1 MPEQTLL
8 FSDVV
13 DSTALV
19 QRLGDDAAA
28 ALWTRHDAQARALL
42 ADCGG
47 REIDRSDGFFLL
59 FDRVAH
65 AAAYAQRYHAANA
78 ALGLAA
84 RVGIHVG
91 SVRLRRNPDDAVA
104 RGAKPV
110 EVEGLA
116 KPLAARVMALARGGQ
131 TLLTAAAQHALAGS
145 VPAPVAHGHYR
156 LKGIEAPLEIF
167 ELPTEGTPPF
177 PPADGD
183 KAYRVVPDGALWRPV
198 REVRH
203 NLPPER
209 DAFVGRA
216 AELAALARTL
226 QDGARLVTVL
236 GVGGTGKTR
245 LAQRMALAWL
255 GEWPGGAWFCDLSEA
270 RRLEGICFAVAQAL
284 GVSLG
289 KDDPVEQLG
298 HVIAGRGRCLVILDN
313 FEQVAALADACLG
326 RWLDRAGEARFVVT
340 SRERLHL
347 PGELAFPI
355 EPLPVANDA
364 VELFLQRARAQVPGF
379 APSAAGL
386 PDVAEVVR
394 LLDGLPLA
402 IELAAARVS
411 VLSPAQIVRRLED
424 RFALLAGA
432 RGASS
437 RQATLRAAIDWS
449 WALLAPWEQAA
460 LAACAV
466 FEGGFTLAAAEAVLD
481 LGAWREAPPVLDVV
495 QALVDKSLLRV
506 LGPRGAH
513 RLDIDEPWFGMYL
526 SIHEYAAAQLRAAGQ
541 EPAAQQRHGRH
552 FAQPGQDEALEA
564 LSLHGGIARRQALAL
579 ELDNLVAACRRALG
593 RGDGEVAALC
603 GRAAWEAFEL
613 SGPYSAGYEL
623 ARQVLASDAL
633 PPPLRARMLETAGR
647 AAGRMGQADVA
658 RGHFEQALRVA
669 LDLGDEPLEL
679 AARAGL
685 ARLLHEG
692 GRVEEGAAAFAE
704 LVTRLRAAG
713 NRRLLGAVLGNLG
726 ILRHEQAHMDE
737 ATDLY
742 KGAIEIHREVGDR
755 RCEGNGLANLG
766 ILLTQRGRYDEAQ
779 QLTQEAAGIQREI
792 GNLLGEANAVHN
804 LGLMADDRGRYDE
817 GGELL
822 DLALRKYRD
831 AGSRR
836 GEAQALGN
844 RGLVCFHQGRFAEA
858 RRHYEAAMAIHRET
872 GNRRFEAITLGQIG
886 ALAGSEGRTDE
897 ALAELAAA
905 AALFGQIDD
914 PRFLAL
920 TRRQQAE
927 VLIAIGRSDEA
938 QALLDSAL
946 DVLTAV
952 GDTRERAIVLAVRGL
967 LAASRGDLDGAR
979 AACAEAEAEAEG
991 NAVGPQS
998 ELGRAI
1004 EVLRARLGGR

>member
-28 ALWTRHDAQARALL
+28 VLWTRHDAQARALL
-42 ADCGG
+42 AECGG

-59 FDRVAH
+59 FDRADD

-84 RVGIHVG
+84 RVAIHVG
-91 SVRLRRNPDDAVA
+91 PVRLRRNPEDAVA

-116 KPLAARVMALARGGQ
+116 KPLAARVMALAHGGQ
-131 TLLTAAAQHALAGS
+131 TLLTASARQALADGTT
-145 VPAPVAHGHYR
+145 AAVAHGYYR
-156 LKGIEAPLEIF
+156 LKGIEAPLEVF
-167 ELPTEGTPPF
+167 ELPTAGTPPS

-183 KAYRVVPDGALWRPV
+183 KAYRVVPDGPLWRPV

-236 GVGGTGKTR
+236 GTGGTGKTR
-245 LAQRMALAWL
+245 LALRMARAWL
-255 GEWPGGAWFCDLSEA
+255 GEWPGGAWFCDLSES
-270 RRLEGICFAVAQAL
+270 RHIEGICFAVAQAL

-289 KDDPVEQLG
+289 KDDPVDQLG

-313 FEQVAALADACLG
+313 FEQVAAFADACLG

-347 PGELAFPI
+347 AGELAFPV
-355 EPLPVANDA
+355 EPLPVATDA
-364 VELFLQRARAQVPGF
+364 VELFLERARAQVPGF
-379 APSAAGL
+379 APSAGGL
-386 PDVAEVVR
+386 AAVAQVVR

-411 VLSPAQIVRRLED
+411 VLSPAQIVQRLED

-432 RGASS
+432 RGASA

-481 LGAWREAPPVLDVV
+481 LGAWKEAPPVLDVV
-495 QALVDKSLLRV
+495 QALVDKSLLRT
-506 LGPRGAH
+506 LGPRGAG

-541 EPAAQQRHGRH
+541 EPAVQLRHGRH
-552 FAQPGQDEALEA
+552 FARLGQDEALEA
-564 LSLHGGIARRQALAL
+564 LSLHGGVARRRALAL

-593 RGDGEVAALC
+593 RGDGEIAALGC
-603 GRAAWEAFEL
+603 RAAWEVFEL
-613 SGPYSAGYEL
+613 GGPYSAGYEL
-623 ARQVLASDAL
+623 ARQVLASEAL

-647 AAGRMGQADVA
+647 AAGRMGQAGVA
-658 RGHFEQALRVA
+658 RDHFEEALRLS
-669 LDLGDEPLEL
+669 LDLVDEPLEL

-692 GRVEEGAAAFAE
+692 GRVEEGAAAFEE
-704 LVTRLRAAG
+704 LAARLRAAG
-713 NRRLLGAVLGNLG
+713 KRRLLGAVLGNLG

-737 ATDLY
+737 AMDLY
-742 KGAIEIHREVGDR
+742 QRAIEINREVGDR
-755 RCEGNGLANLG
+755 RCEANGLANLG
-766 ILLTQRGRYDEAQ
+766 VLLTQRGRYDEAERF
-779 QLTQEAAGIQREI
+779 TQEAAAIQREV
-792 GNLLGEANAVHN
+792 GNLLGEGNAVHN

-817 GGELL
+817 AGELL
-822 DLALRKYRD
+822 GLALRMFRD

-844 RGLVCFHQGRFAEA
+844 LGLVFFNQGRFAEA

-872 GNRRFEAITLGQIG
+872 GNRRFEAITIGQVG
-886 ALAGSEGRTDE
+886 ALDGREGRADE

-905 AALFGQIDD
+905 AALFEQIDD

-927 VLIAIGRSDEA
+927 VLIAIGRGDEA

-946 DVLTAV
+946 AVLTTV
-952 GDTRERAIVLAVRGL
+952 GDTRERAIVRAVQGL
-967 LAASRGDLDGAR
+967 LAASRGDAAGAR
-979 AACAEAEAEAEG
+979 AACAEAEAEAAA

-1004 EVLRARLGGR
+1004 GALRARLGGQ